1 VAACE
6 HGSPRPWIRQILCPA
21 AQYCGAV
28 SVSRP
33 ADCRAEGRAFV
44 WVPVPILAESFAVIS
59 AWGFTYQ
66 TLLVWNKIHPTFD
79 YLHDA
84 EPDLLLVCPRRSR
97 TLGRPLVEAGVQP
110 LPRASAGIKPDDFRR
125 LIDRLYPEGRRLEL
139 FSRQPTDRWDVWGN
153 KVTG

>member
-1 VAACE
+1 MV
-6 HGSPRPWIRQILCPA
+6 GPK
-21 AQYCGAV
+21 AV
-28 SVSRP
+28 L
-33 ADCRAEGRAFV
+33 FV
-44 WVPVPILAESFAVIS
+44 WVPVSMLAERFAVSS

-66 TLLVWNKIHPTFD
+66 TLLVWHKVHPNCD

-84 EPDLLLVCPRRSR
+84 KPDLLLVCPRRSR
-97 TLGRPLVEAGVQP
+97 TWGRPLVEAGVRP

-139 FSRQPTDRWDVWGN
+139 FSRQPTEGWDVWGN